1 MTATDFPQDI
11 PDMTTAA
18 SITNIAGILLT
29 VPGVEAPS
37 PSSDTTDQSSF
48 KDYGFIM
55 FIVLIASVGLCLLV
69 LLICLARAKLQAV
82 YKKFKTAKIHP
93 QTSDVELGRA

>member
-1 MTATDFPQDI
+1 MTVTNFPQDV

-29 VPGVEAPS
+29 DPGVEAPS

-55 FIVLIASVGLCLLV
+55 FIVLLASAALCLLV
-69 LLICLARAKLQAV
+69 LLFAL
-82 YKKFKTAKIHP
+82 
-93 QTSDVELGRA
+93 